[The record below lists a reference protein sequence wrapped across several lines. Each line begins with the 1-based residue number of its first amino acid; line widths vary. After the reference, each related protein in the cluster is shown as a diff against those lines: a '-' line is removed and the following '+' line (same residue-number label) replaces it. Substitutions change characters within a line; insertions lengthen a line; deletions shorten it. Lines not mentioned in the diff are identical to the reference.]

1 MKLLANRYGKG
12 RVRVMKILRDGNTHT
27 VQEVNVLAL
36 LAGDFAASYTA
47 SDNSKVVP
55 TDTIKNTVNVLAKE
69 HLGAEIERFG
79 LSLGR
84 HFLQRY
90 EQVESASIEI
100 HAKNWQRL
108 TIDGKPHPHSFA
120 AGSEAKMWTRVTCVR
135 GGSQEIQS
143 GVRDLVI
150 LKSTQSGWAD
160 YPKCEYTTL
169 PETRDRILATS
180 FEATWS
186 WSSAPADYN
195 RANESILEAMLAVFA
210 SNYSPSAQ
218 RSVYEM
224 GEAALK
230 ACPEISRVDMAMPNK
245 HCLLVNLKP
254 FGLEN
259 HNEVFVPTDEPH
271 GQIEGSVV
279 RDA

>member
-1 MKLLANRYGKG
+1 MKLLSNRYGKG
-12 RVRVMKILRDGNTHT
+12 RVRVLKILRDGDTHT
-27 VQEVNVLAL
+27 LKEVNVLAL
-36 LAGDFAASYTA
+36 LTGEFAGSYTA

-55 TDTIKNTVNVLAKE
+55 TDTIKNTVNVLAHQ

-79 LSLGR
+79 VSLGE

-90 EQVESASIEI
+90 EQVESASTEMWE
-100 HAKNWQRL
+100 KNWQRMTL
-108 TIDGKPHPHSFA
+108 DGKPHPHSFV
-120 AGSEAKMWTRVTCVR
+120 AGGDAKMWTRVVCRR
-135 GGSQEIQS
+135 GSREIQS

-180 FEATWS
+180 FEATWT
-186 WSSAPADYN
+186 WSAEPQNYN
-195 RANESILEAMLAVFA
+195 IANEAILTAMLRVFA

-224 GEAALK
+224 GEAALQ

-245 HCLLVNLKP
+245 HCLLINLKP

-271 GQIEGSVV
+271 GQIEGTVV
-279 RDA
+279 RE